1 MADHINRGSMLRPSR
16 QEVEERY
23 AELVESNRVQLARLF
38 GGRPRGED
46 YWAKRAQ
53 NFRPGVMDAPEVALL
68 LSMAQAGDT
77 WLDIGAGG
85 GRYAIPLSEKVE
97 RVVAVEPSPAMR
109 VQLEAAAAGAGRT
122 NIEVVDMEW
131 PPKPRDEAPEGDV
144 SLMANVLYGAE
155 DIGGFIAA
163 AEAHTRR
170 TCVVITHHRAPNS
183 PVAEIW
189 EALHGEPFAELPAQR
204 ELVALLGAMGR
215 RYGVYP
221 MPAPPAPEQPH
232 GEVVE
237 ASLWMYHVEAG
248 SKGAAELG
256 RLIARRADPETG
268 LVRMP
273 VVRRHASVVAWPV
286 ER

>member
-1 MADHINRGSMLRPSR
+1 MTDTTGGRSVLRPSI

-23 AELVESNRVQLARLF
+23 RELVERNRVQMARLF

-53 NFRPGVMDAPEVALL
+53 NFRPGVMDAPEVDLL
-68 LSMAQAGDT
+68 LAMARPEDT

-85 GRYAIPLSEKVE
+85 GRYAIPLSVGVA

-109 VQLEAAAAGAGRT
+109 AQLGAAAAAAKRT
-122 NIEVVDMEW
+122 NIDVVDMEW
-131 PPKPRDEAPEGDV
+131 PPKPGAEVPAGDV

-155 DIGGFIAA
+155 DIGGFLGA
-163 AEAHTRR
+163 AEAHASR
-170 TCVVITHHRAPNS
+170 TCVVITHDRAPNT
-183 PVAEIW
+183 PVPEIW

-215 RYGVYP
+215 RYSVHP
-221 MPAPPAPEQPH
+221 MPAPPSPEQPL
-232 GEVVE
+232 GEVLD
-237 ASLWMYHVEAG
+237 ASLFMYHVEPD
-248 SKGAAELG
+248 SKGAAELR
-256 RLIARRADPETG
+256 RLIAGLANPETG

-273 VVRRHASVVAWPV
+273 VVRRYASVVSWPV